1 MAPARKPRDWASLER
16 KAVPPDGWADW
27 TPTEQRLFL
36 LVRAVSPPLTIQAI
50 ADELDLS
57 LAEAVSMIDRR
68 EMRTS
73 VPAARV
79 PVGDFL
85 KLLETACKRVLV
97 AMDAAKI
104 EQADLKGLSATFRD
118 LMNTRALLLGEPTQ
132 IISSDH
138 RRSMADALQVLISE
152 ANRRGIAIQTDS
164 QGGITVRRPVTIDA
178 QGRPA

>member
-1 MAPARKPRDWASLER
+1 MAAARKTRDWKALER
-16 KAVPPDGWADW
+16 KVVPPEGWEDW
-27 TPTEQRLFL
+27 TPTEKNLFL
-36 LVRAVSPPLTIQAI
+36 LVRAVSPPLAIKDI

-57 LAEAVSMIDRR
+57 LSETVSMLDRR

-79 PVGDFL
+79 PVGEFL

-138 RRSMADALQVLISE
+138 RRSMADALQVLVAE
-152 ANRRGIAIQTDS
+152 ATRRGIAIQTDQ

-178 QGRPA
+178 QGRPV